1 MALPKLF
8 SKRFLGIDV
17 GTSAVRIVE
26 LEKSGHNIELTNYG
40 EIKTAN
46 TERETLRVTKKAM
59 AFFSVQEVS
68 DIIKA
73 IMEEAKI
80 KTRQCAFSIPDFST
94 FFTNFRLPPM
104 TKAELSEAVMFEARQ
119 HIPLPLESVT
129 VDWQLVGG
137 QFGSASQG
145 AASELEIVLAAIPNE
160 IVQQYKEVA
169 RAANLEVVS
178 LDAEVFGL
186 IEALVPDGQTQ
197 VVCLVDIGT
206 QSTVCSIAEGKVLK
220 TSHSFDIAGSYVLE
234 HALGKLPLDA
244 ETIREIKKKFG
255 LKFFSMAKNE
265 HANMIRGA
273 FLSALESIA
282 KEVGLMIQGYG
293 RLDNKE
299 ISKIIVSGGTALIPG
314 VVELF
319 KNRFKCSVEIANPFK
334 DIIYPSMLVP
344 ELLKI
349 APTYTVAIGMA
360 RRGLM
365 AQQAAKKE

>member
-8 SKRFLGIDV
+8 AKRFLGIDV

-26 LEKSGHNIELTNYG
+26 LEKNGRNIKLTNYG
-40 EIKTAN
+40 EVKTGN

-68 DIIKA
+68 EIIKA
-73 IMEEAKI
+73 IMKEAKI

-104 TKAELSEAVMFEARQ
+104 TKAELGEAVMFEARQ

-137 QFGSASQG
+137 QFGAS
-145 AASELEIVLAAIPNE
+145 SELEIVLAAIPNE
-160 IVQQYKEVA
+160 IVQQYKEIA

-197 VVCLVDIGT
+197 AVCLVDIGT

-244 ETIREIKKKFG
+244 EMAREIKKKLG
-255 LKFFSMAKNE
+255 LKFFSMANTE

-273 FLSALESIA
+273 FLAALESIA
-282 KEVGLMIQGYG
+282 KEVGLMIQGYA

-299 ISKIIVSGGTALIPG
+299 ISKIIISGGAALIPG

-319 KNRFKCSVEIANPFK
+319 KDRFKCLVEIADPFK
-334 DIIYPSMLVP
+334 DISYPTMLAP
-344 ELLKI
+344 ELQKI
-349 APTYTVAIGMA
+349 APAYTVAVGMA

-365 AQQAAKKE
+365 VQQASKKE